1 MSGPGLALICNL
13 PLDASTD
20 DSDSTLPLSKPKSQT
35 FEVREPERSL
45 PPDGV
50 PDFDGETW
58 GDPQQH
64 SEYAMETFQYYK
76 KRETEF
82 SVPDYMSKQ
91 SEITNFMRP
100 ILVDR
105 LVEVRDVRPM
115 VA

>member
-1 MSGPGLALICNL
+1 M
-13 PLDASTD
+13 PLDASTGD
-20 DSDSTLPLSKPKSQT
+20 GDSTLPLSEPEPQT

-76 KRETEF
+76 QRETEF

-91 SEITNFMRP
+91 SEITNVMRA
-100 ILVDR
+100 ILVDW